1 MTDKQLQQDVLR
13 ALDWEPSI
21 DAAEIGVTVSEGVVT
36 LKGRVRTFAEK
47 AAAERVVLH
56 VFGVKALANDLDVR
70 LTKAAERTDS
80 DIAQAV
86 SAALSWNTEI
96 PANRVTVTVSNGWV
110 TLRGDVD
117 WEYQREAATRSV
129 RYLIGVQGVSNLV
142 AVKPHANVADV
153 KVKIEDALKRS
164 AEIDARRINV
174 RVTDGQ
180 VTLSGNVHSWS
191 ERDEARRAAW
201 AAPGVK
207 DVLDQLAI
215 VP

>member
-21 DAAEIGVTVSEGVVT
+21 DAAEIGVTVEDSVVT
-36 LKGRVRTFAEK
+36 LKGQVRTYAQK

-56 VFGVKALANDLDVR
+56 VFGVKALANDLEVR
-70 LTKAAERTDS
+70 LVKAAERTDG

-86 SAALSWNTEI
+86 AAALNWNSEV

-110 TLRGDVD
+110 TLRGDLD
-117 WEYQREAATRSV
+117 WEYQREAAGRAV
-129 RYLIGVQGVSNLV
+129 KYLIGVQGVSNLI
-142 AVKPHANVADV
+142 AVKPHVNVADV
-153 KVKIEDALKRS
+153 KTKIEDALKRS
-164 AEIDARRINV
+164 AEVDARRINV
-174 RVTDGQ
+174 KVLEGQ
-180 VTLSGNVHSWS
+180 VTLTGNVHSWA

-207 DVLDQLAI
+207 EVQDQLAI